1 MFDDIAGKIKALAK
15 VTCGLGIAAS
25 IMSAFAL
32 WAQSSPYNSTTSAG
46 VLVLVLGSLASW
58 IGSFF
63 TYGFGQLIENTNTI
77 HSDNLKIQ
85 ELLKESKEEN
95 ASSTTKAHPTRTSQF
110 QSVESLH
117 SNDEWECAVCG
128 MRNSKRTNSC
138 INCGHRRISP

>member
-25 IMSAFAL
+25 IMGAFAL

-85 ELLKESKEEN
+85 ELLKEPKEEN
-95 ASSTTKAHPTRTSQF
+95 ASSTTVTHPTRTSQF
-110 QSVESLH
+110 QSIESLY
-117 SNDEWECAVCG
+117 SNDEWECAVYG

>member
-1 MFDDIAGKIKALAK
+1 MFDDIGGKIKALAK

-25 IMSAFAL
+25 IIGAFAL
-32 WAQSSPYNSTTSAG
+32 WAQNSSYNPTMFAG

-77 HSDNLKIQ
+77 HLDNLKIQ
-85 ELLKESKEEN
+85 ELLKKPKEEN
-95 ASSTTKAHPTRTSQF
+95 ASSTTVTHPMCTSQS
-110 QSVESLH
+110 QSTEPLL
-117 SNDEWECAVCG
+117 SNDEWECAFCG

-138 INCGHRRISP
+138 INCGCRRISP